1 MRFLRNSLFAL
12 VLLASCRASAQS
24 RIDSLSTYLQGSWK
38 LEAIRYFEGKAEGIS
53 RDMQFDDQNFSL
65 FESKNG
71 MRKLKY
77 KAQTRLDSLDDGII
91 VLYAYI
97 NEQTATSTCNTIVLH
112 LFPEAEDTMRIS
124 FFEIYFLREEEKL
137 NRYIANYRCTRIAD

>member
-1 MRFLRNSLFAL
+1 
-12 VLLASCRASAQS
+12 
-24 RIDSLSTYLQGSWK
+24 
-38 LEAIRYFEGKAEGIS
+38 
-53 RDMQFDDQNFSL
+53 
-65 FESKNG
+65 